1 MAKKK
6 WSELSGPQQA
16 ATVAVSTVELVL
28 TAIALVDLVKRP
40 PEQIRGTKGLWAV
53 GVFIQP
59 VGPIAYLMV
68 GRRSPGAP
76 A

>member
-16 ATVAVSTVELVL
+16 VTVAVSTVEVAL
-28 TAIALVDLVKRP
+28 TVIALVDLVKRP
-40 PEQIRGTKGLWAV
+40 AEQVRGPKGLWTL
-53 GVFIQP
+53 GVLIQP
-59 VGPIAYLMV
+59 VGPIAYLAW
-68 GRRSPGAP
+68 GRHASAAP

>member
-16 ATVAVSTVELVL
+16 ATVAVGTVELVL
-28 TAIALVDLVKRP
+28 TIIALVDLVKRP
-40 PEQIRGTKGLWAV
+40 PEQVRGPKGLWAV

-59 VGPIAYLMV
+59 VGPVAYLAW
-68 GRRSPGAP
+68 GRHAPGAP
-76 A
+76 T